1 MLYLR
6 KFSMLSRE
14 QEEDY
19 LSDPGNRRLRRS
31 CYSTKYPFGVFRY
44 RELPTL
50 EFAPLTV
57 LYGGNGSGKSTL
69 LHVMAEKLRLQRGAV
84 LNSSPFFEDYV
95 SLCRYEVSRVGIPEG
110 SRFICSDD
118 VFDWLL
124 DTRCL
129 NEGIDRARLELFDRY
144 IRDRKE
150 SYQLKSLEDYEEF
163 RRRSYAKSRTQ
174 SRYVKEYL
182 AENLPERS
190 NGESALQ
197 YFTESIRENA
207 LYLLDEPENSLS
219 AALQL
224 ELKQF
229 LEDSVRFF
237 GCQFII
243 ATHAPLLLSMQ
254 DAKIYDL
261 DAKPPTVRKWTELEN
276 VQVYQRFFARHA
288 EEFS

>member
-31 CYSTKYPFGVFRY
+31 CYSTKYPFGLFRY
-44 RELPTL
+44 RELPDL
-50 EFAPLTV
+50 CFEPLTI
-57 LYGGNGSGKSTL
+57 LYGGNGSGKSTI
-69 LHVMAEKLRLQRGAV
+69 LHVIAEKLRMQRGAV
-84 LNSSPFFEDYV
+84 LNSSPFFGDYV
-95 SLCRYEVSRVGIPEG
+95 SLCRYEASRAGIPEG
-110 SRFICSDD
+110 SRLICSDD

-124 DTRCL
+124 DIRCL
-129 NEGIDRARLELFDRY
+129 NEGIDHTRLELFDQY

-150 SYQLKSLEDYEEF
+150 SYRLQSLEDYEEF
-163 RRRSYAKSRTQ
+163 RRRSYAKSSTQ

-182 AENLPERS
+182 TENVPERS
-190 NGESALQ
+190 NGESALR

-219 AALQL
+219 ARLQL

-243 ATHAPLLLSMQ
+243 ATHAPFLLSMKG
-254 DAKIYDL
+254 ARIYDL
-261 DAKPPTVRKWTELEN
+261 DAKPPAVRQWTELEN
-276 VQVYQRFFARHA
+276 VQLYRRFFAEH
-288 EEFS
+288 EGEFS